1 MSEIKQMLEST
12 TKTMALLLG
21 SIAAISLLVGG
32 IGIMNIMLVSVTERT
47 REIGL
52 RKAIGARNQ
61 DILIQFLIEAA
72 LIAFIGGISGIA
84 LGAGISSL
92 IAIIAGW
99 AVKLSAFSIILATG
113 FSLLVGIVFG
123 SWPAHQ
129 ASLLNPIEALRY
141 E

>member
-1 MSEIKQMLEST
+1 MKHSKPERCKRLIFLS
-12 TKTMALLLG
+12 
-21 SIAAISLLVGG
+21 VGDVMNNG
-32 IGIMNIMLVSVTERT
+32 IEKPL
-47 REIGL
+47 
-52 RKAIGARNQ
+52 
-61 DILIQFLIEAA
+61 
-72 LIAFIGGISGIA
+72 SGIA

-92 IAIIAGW
+92 IALIAGW